1 MRHAAVILLVMLCK
15 TSKSDLTSHF
25 LTICC
30 GKVSTHG
37 DWDQRWNSFDRCKK
51 TDMIEVIVT
60 EIDGI
65 DISKAADVAE
75 GLYEYS
81 RSRYLQQG

>member
-1 MRHAAVILLVMLCK
+1 
-15 TSKSDLTSHF
+15 
-25 LTICC
+25 
-30 GKVSTHG
+30 
-37 DWDQRWNSFDRCKK
+37 
-51 TDMIEVIVT
+51 MIEVIVT